1 MKKFADYIPEAEALL
16 AEKAVSQQQQKFMGM
31 VHALQKGKKIKG
43 ASPELKKVARTM
55 KKSDAKDFAKT
66 KHAGLPKKV
75 SEDIV
80 TEGTMAHGIFDRSP
94 KTAKMALM
102 QLQKLLRSPLPAG
115 SAGDQLYNLVF
126 DDDLYDTID
135 AIASK
140 DGPDTDVTKDHDFI
154 MKMKALVKWARDEI
168 QGPKMRESQVTE
180 SAMLDEAGQTLDHI
194 LNRFKHEVRNFKDTG
209 ELDEHLYEALYDYY
223 LDHGEMP
230 YGVAK
235 ARTGDP
241 YSWIADHL
249 DQHLESKD
257 IEEAINDVDVPA
269 IMRKDDPARFPARVM
284 PSAPPA
290 TFKPRPE
297 DIPALHRKTAGKD
310 FPVTLDQVRAPEESL
325 DTLRKMAG
333 LPPRP

>member
-43 ASPELKKVARTM
+43 ASLELKKVARTM

-80 TEGTMAHGIFDRSP
+80 TEGTM
-94 KTAKMALM
+94 
-102 QLQKLLRSPLPAG
+102 
-115 SAGDQLYNLVF
+115 
-126 DDDLYDTID
+126 
-135 AIASK
+135 
-140 DGPDTDVTKDHDFI
+140 
-154 MKMKALVKWARDEI
+154 
-168 QGPKMRESQVTE
+168 
-180 SAMLDEAGQTLDHI
+180 LDEAGQTLDHI

-209 ELDEHLYEALYDYY
+209 EIDEHLYEALYDYY

-241 YSWIADHL
+241 
-249 DQHLESKD
+249 
-257 IEEAINDVDVPA
+257 
-269 IMRKDDPARFPARVM
+269 
-284 PSAPPA
+284 
-290 TFKPRPE
+290 
-297 DIPALHRKTAGKD
+297 
-310 FPVTLDQVRAPEESL
+310 
-325 DTLRKMAG
+325 
-333 LPPRP
+333 